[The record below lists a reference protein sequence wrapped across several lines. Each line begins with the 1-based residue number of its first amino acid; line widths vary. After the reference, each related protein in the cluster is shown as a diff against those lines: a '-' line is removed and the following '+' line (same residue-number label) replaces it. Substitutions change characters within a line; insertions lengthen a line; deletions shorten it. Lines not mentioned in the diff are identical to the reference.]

1 MGPNKN
7 LLKMSRLCVKYFPN
21 VSKKVQN
28 ILKKYTV
35 TYPNFALFEAASI
48 ISYKWKP
55 WWVSQFNAKQ

>member
-1 MGPNKN
+1 
-7 LLKMSRLCVKYFPN
+7 MSRLCAKYFPN

-35 TYPNFALFEAASI
+35 TYPNFAFFEAASI
-48 ISYKWKP
+48 ISYKWKL